1 MKLQTKNCHYVI
13 QFFIFKN
20 SKYSFARNI
29 KRLRCE
35 HKLTQMEMGEILGY
49 SERTIRRLE
58 TNGTYDIGV
67 INFIAKSF
75 NVTALSILF

>member
-1 MKLQTKNCHYVI
+1 MNGTI
-13 QFFIFKN
+13 N
-20 SKYSFARNI
+20 SYTIARNI
-29 KRLRCE
+29 KRLRRE